1 MTMHAPSAGLSSL
14 ASLLTRFLFLTRGNL
29 VLAGDAMTRL
39 RRLSDP
45 CFERVSN
52 SMILLLFKKSNA
64 ENKDFQMKIGVQ
76 FTSQL

>member
-1 MTMHAPSAGLSSL
+1 MAGNE
-14 ASLLTRFLFLTRGNL
+14 RFFGGRHSDKM
-29 VLAGDAMTRL
+29 AGDAMTRL